1 MNTYKESHRNY
12 VTMAP
17 KSCYVGSVKSYYY
30 RLCVIYCVH
39 EWAVLHVLE
48 ERGECWQEDQDT
60 VHAQHRTGAVRPLF
74 PSLFVR
80 YQYANEQEE
89 EVEDDV
95 DREPYQGRST
105 AETKLKYVMWQ
116 ALLRV
121 HPVSLRSLGLAIAG
135 NKATLT
141 DVETVF
147 GEQLDE
153 ADIGDHTVP
162 IRVPCLQKVHT
173 KHAS

>member
-1 MNTYKESHRNY
+1 MLRATIIDY
-12 VTMAP
+12 
-17 KSCYVGSVKSYYY
+17 
-30 RLCVIYCVH
+30 YCVH

-48 ERGECWQEDQDT
+48 ERGERWQEDQDT
-60 VHAQHRTGAVRPLF
+60 VHAQHRPGAVCPLF
-74 PSLFVR
+74 PPLSVR
-80 YQYANEQEE
+80 YQYADEQEE

-105 AETKLKYVMWQ
+105 GETKLKDVVQQ
-116 ALLRV
+116 ALSMV
-121 HPVSLRSLGLAIAG
+121 QPVSLCSLGLAIAG

-153 ADIGDHTVP
+153 ADVGDHTIP
-162 IRVPCLQKVHT
+162 IRVPCLHTRQKVHT

>member
-1 MNTYKESHRNY
+1 MLPWLPNR
-12 VTMAP
+12 VTW
-17 KSCYVGSVKSYYY
+17 GNVKSY
-30 RLCVIYCVH
+30 RLCVIYCAH

-48 ERGECWQEDQDT
+48 ERGECWQEDKDT

-74 PSLFVR
+74 PPLFVR
-80 YQYANEQEE
+80 YQYADEQEE

-95 DREPYQGRST
+95 DCEPCQGRNIG
-105 AETKLKYVMWQ
+105 ETKLKYVVWQ
-116 ALLRV
+116 ALLGIQ
-121 HPVSLRSLGLAIAG
+121 PVSLRSLGLAIAG

-153 ADIGDHTVP
+153 VDVGDHTIP
-162 IRVPCLQKVHT
+162 IRVPCLHTRQTIHT